1 MPQSGTQ
8 ARGAARRQG
17 PRPKHVPQRTCV
29 VCRETSAKRALTRI
43 VRVGDG
49 VIEVDPT
56 GRKNGRG
63 AYLCDRKACW
73 DKAVSTPILARAL
86 KTTPTQESLT
96 HLKEFAEGADL
107 RDDTEEAPAADSKEQ
122 AL

>member
-1 MPQSGTQ
+1 MPHSATD
-8 ARGAARRQG
+8 AHAPRKRRG
-17 PRPKHVPQRTCV
+17 PRPRHVPQRTCV
-29 VCRETSAKRALTRI
+29 VCRETNAKRELTRI

-63 AYLCDRKACW
+63 AYLCDKRACW
-73 DKAVSTPILARAL
+73 DRAISTPILARAL
-86 KTTPTQESLT
+86 KTSPTQESLM

-107 RDDTEEAPAADSKEQ
+107 RDETEGVSAADSKE
-122 AL
+122 